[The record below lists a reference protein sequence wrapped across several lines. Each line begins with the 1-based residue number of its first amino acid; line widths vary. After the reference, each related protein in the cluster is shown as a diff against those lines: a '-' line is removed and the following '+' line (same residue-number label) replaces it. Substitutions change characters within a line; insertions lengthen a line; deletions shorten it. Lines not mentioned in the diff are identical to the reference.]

1 MGIKI
6 EVKGAIAT
14 FQPFAEQLGMEI
26 DKNGIIQIPEQYG
39 NGYVRV
45 FFFGS
50 DLRILIRNYELFNDF
65 KIQRTNT
72 IIQNERVIIS
82 FQNILSSKMPE
93 PSSNKVLPSV
103 QVYSDNIDYDLIYPG
118 KSKQQSINIGIEI
131 KYLQKLLDR
140 NSEHQILKAIT
151 KKQQF
156 FLFEELISPPVQK
169 VANEIINEDIP
180 TDLQSFYFRV
190 KAEELICRL
199 FVELLKRKNTNIS
212 SLNKN
217 DIQTIYAIRD
227 KVIFDL
233 STPPSI
239 ADLASEAC
247 MSASK
252 LRSLFKQVFGNSIFS
267 YFQNLRMK
275 EAAQLLKAGKLS
287 VSEVG
292 YQLGFTNLSHFS
304 RVFEEH
310 IGIKP
315 KKYSL
320 M

>member
-1 MGIKI
+1 MRI

-39 NGYVRV
+39 KGYVRV
-45 FFFGS
+45 FSLGS
-50 DLRILIRNYELFNDF
+50 EIRILIRNYELFEDF

-72 IIQNERVIIS
+72 IGHNERVIIS
-82 FQNILSSKMPE
+82 FQNILSSKMSE

-131 KYLQKLLDR
+131 EYLKKILDT
-140 NSEHQILKAIT
+140 NSENQILQSIT
-151 KKQQF
+151 KNQQF

-169 VANEIINEDIP
+169 VVNEIINEEIP

-212 SLNKN
+212 SLNRN

-227 KVIFDL
+227 KIIFDL
-233 STPPSI
+233 SLPPVI
-239 ADLASEAC
+239 ADLATQAC
-247 MSASK
+247 MSESK

-275 EAAQLLKAGKLS
+275 EAARILKEGKLS

-310 IGIKP
+310 IGVKP